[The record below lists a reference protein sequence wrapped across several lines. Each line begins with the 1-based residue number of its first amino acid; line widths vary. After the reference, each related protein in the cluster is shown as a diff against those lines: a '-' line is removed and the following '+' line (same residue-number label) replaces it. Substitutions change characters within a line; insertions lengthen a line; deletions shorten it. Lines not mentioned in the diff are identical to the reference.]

1 MPDGFGWSQTGGE
14 YFFFI
19 DAHGTIFSDIWN
31 VKAERSEKPA
41 DIGILA
47 SACGSEDDSFFMK
60 CFNRIIYFFRHS
72 LLIVVKQSSV
82 QIQLATNLINKFPPE
97 SKINDTAGNY
107 GVKLH

>member
-14 YFFFI
+14 YLFFI

-31 VKAERSEKPA
+31 VEAERSEKPA

-47 SACGSEDDSFFMK
+47 SARGSEDDSFFMK

-72 LLIVVKQSSV
+72 LLIVVKQSASRS
-82 QIQLATNLINKFPPE
+82 LATNLIINFLL
-97 SKINDTAGNY
+97 SQNNDTPETMA
-107 GVKLH
+107 

>member
-1 MPDGFGWSQTGGE
+1 MSGVIDLPVFHQGIQNMPDGFGWGQTGGE
-14 YFFFI
+14 YLFFI

-72 LLIVVKQSSV
+72 LLIVVKQSAV
-82 QIQLATNLINKFPPE
+82 QITCN
-97 SKINDTAGNY
+97 
-107 GVKLH
+107 